1 MSNHCIDL
9 IIVLK
14 KLDFMSSQ
22 ERINDVEICSESIIV
37 CDEAWD
43 FCDIV
48 MDDPL
53 EILLNTRD
61 RPLLVLPRNIYLNI
75 SKKT

>member
-1 MSNHCIDL
+1 MSDHCIDL
-9 IIVLK
+9 VVVLK
-14 KLDFMSSQ
+14 KLDFMSSTDI
-22 ERINDVEICSESIIV
+22 INEVNICDEKIII
-37 CDEAWD
+37 CDEAGD

-53 EILLNTRD
+53 EILLKSGD